1 MDMNNKLQMASTYII
16 EVMACR
22 KALLKLGKLD
32 ALDEGELHDVAFME
46 GFIKG
51 VEAMNGE
58 TK

>member
-1 MDMNNKLQMASTYII
+1 MNNQLQMASTYII